1 MFCQSPR
8 ETTRLSIEVA
18 ISWRPLYFSAG
29 RKRGCLLLCRFLD
42 AGDLKASRTLD
53 RTASK
58 KHQGT
63 KSRLVVRRW
72 IGVRYGDLKAARS
85 LGNLRGGGCDAGVGA
100 AVR

>member
-1 MFCQSPR
+1 MVSCWPDCEALRCPPYGRNKRQSGHDADIVEGP
-8 ETTRLSIEVA
+8 S
-18 ISWRPLYFSAG
+18 
-29 RKRGCLLLCRFLD
+29 LCRFLD

-63 KSRLVVRRW
+63 KSRLVVRRR

-85 LGNLRGGGCDAGVGA
+85 LGNLRGGGCDAGAGA